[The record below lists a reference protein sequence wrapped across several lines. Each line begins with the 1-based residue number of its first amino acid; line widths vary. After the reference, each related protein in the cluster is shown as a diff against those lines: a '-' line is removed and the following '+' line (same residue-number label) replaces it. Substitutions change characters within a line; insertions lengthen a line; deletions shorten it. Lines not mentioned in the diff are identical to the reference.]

1 MAWKTIVEAN
11 SLDEFQSAQPSVGDL
26 PAGTPVKLTFEFPH
40 WYPLAGIANIAE
52 AEWVAQRFYDEAH
65 IQVTDVNSP
74 DAWHVVI
81 EGKIVGTPVL
91 AIVIAVGAIV
101 VALGIFWVVHAKF
114 EADIAETQVEAGKTQ
129 QETEANR
136 IAFIEK
142 YEPVY
147 GSKASDWLAGVTKP
161 PPEVVTA
168 SPSILD
174 DLKRALPGIGIGTVV
189 IIIGAL
195 VVLYLLRGRS

>member
-81 EGKIVGTPVL
+81 EGKIVGTPTDYYHCSWGHCCSFRCL
-91 AIVIAVGAIV
+91 
-101 VALGIFWVVHAKF
+101 LGGSC
-114 EADIAETQVEAGKTQ
+114 QV
-129 QETEANR
+129 
-136 IAFIEK
+136 
-142 YEPVY
+142 
-147 GSKASDWLAGVTKP
+147 
-161 PPEVVTA
+161 
-168 SPSILD
+168 
-174 DLKRALPGIGIGTVV
+174 
-189 IIIGAL
+189 
-195 VVLYLLRGRS
+195 RG